1 MTVNTVEKIGVLY
14 AVTAL
19 LLVTVTGGTFTAAT
33 FYDRTSTSATI
44 STMDDFTVYLG
55 TVGNE
60 QMDPSVLYDE
70 GTHSELRITYDVPDV
85 RNVTDNE
92 SRFTFDFTDHG
103 DPVEATDI
111 ECDSE
116 PYERNGTCT
125 VTFDKRDLLMETG
138 STGNRSFV
146 VRGYWTHDVD
156 FVVHGTIRVEDD
168 GPEPTDDDM
177 ESGNTATDDGTESG
191 NTATDDGTESGNTAT
206 DDGTESGNTG
216 TCSGNAGNSDC
227 SGDTMVVE
235 HVALPTAGPGRFS
248 AGP

>member
-1 MTVNTVEKIGVLY
+1 MATTAQKLGVLY
-14 AVTAL
+14 AVTAV
-19 LLVTVTGGTFTAAT
+19 LLVTVTGGAAT
-33 FYDRTSTSATI
+33 SSGFVEQRTTSDAVH
-44 STMDDFTVYLG
+44 SASDFTVDLG

-60 QMDPSVLYDE
+60 AMDPSVLYDE
-70 GTHSELRITYDVPDV
+70 GTHSELQITYDVPDV

-111 ECDSE
+111 ECDSD
-116 PYERNGTCT
+116 PYESDGTCT

-168 GPEPTDDDM
+168 GPEPTDD
-177 ESGNTATDDGTESG
+177 GTESG
-191 NTATDDGTESGNTAT
+191 NTATDDGTTAGNTET
-206 DDGTESGNTG
+206 DDGTTAGNTGTTSGNTG
-216 TCSGNAGNSDC
+216 TCSGNAGNGDC

-235 HVALPTAGPGRFS
+235 HVTLPTAGRGQTLS
-248 AGP
+248 G

>member
-1 MTVNTVEKIGVLY
+1 VTADTAAKIGVLY
-14 AVTAL
+14 AVTAV
-19 LLVTVTGGTFTAAT
+19 LLVSVTGGTFTVAT
-33 FYDRTSTSATI
+33 LYDRTSTSATI
-44 STMDDFTVYLG
+44 STAADFTVDLG

-70 GTHSELRITYDVPDV
+70 GTHSELQITYDVPDV

-92 SRFTFDFTDHG
+92 SRFTFDFVDHG

-156 FVVHGTIRVEDD
+156 FVVHGTIHVEDD
-168 GPEPTDDDM
+168 GPEPTDDGM
-177 ESGNTATDDGTESG
+177 ESGNTATDGGTSAG
-191 NTATDDGTESGNTAT
+191 NTEADDGTTAGNT
-206 DDGTESGNTG
+206 GTTAGNSG
-216 TCSGNAGNSDC
+216 TCSGNAGNTDC

-235 HVALPTAGPGRFS
+235 HVALPTAGPGRFG